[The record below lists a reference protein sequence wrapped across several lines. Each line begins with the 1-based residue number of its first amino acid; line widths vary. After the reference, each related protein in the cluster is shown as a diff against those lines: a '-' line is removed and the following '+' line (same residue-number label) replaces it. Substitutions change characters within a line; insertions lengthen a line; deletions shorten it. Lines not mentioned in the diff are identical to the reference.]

1 MVVCPSCGSS
11 RIRNDYKPAP
21 VLLRV
26 AGIRALLC
34 DHCNHQFR
42 AFSLRQPKRTIP
54 PEATRKA
61 DVFNPAPA
69 VDLNQLKTKP
79 VETTPPDKKV
89 EQKAEKKKDAPRR
102 ISLKNLHRAKSQHPP
117 VNGEL
122 VNPRPRDLR
131 TRITSLYEQRIR
143 QTEALKEAD
152 SVEIPSLPTASS
164 EHEAVCPAIC
174 PACSSNDVRRR
185 PRNTLERALFS
196 ITDHKAY
203 KCLACGASFYSR
215 PEKDEAGSGMVNSV
229 S

>member
-42 AFSLRQPKRTIP
+42 AFSLREPKRPLP

-79 VETTPPDKKV
+79 AETKPADRKA

-102 ISLKNLHRAKSQHPP
+102 ISLKNLHRTRSVHPP

-131 TRITSLYEQRIR
+131 TRITSLYEQRVR
-143 QTEALKEAD
+143 QAEALKEAD
-152 SVEIPSLPTASS
+152 SAEIPSLPTASS
-164 EHEAVCPAIC
+164 GHEAIC
-174 PACSSNDVRRR
+174 PECSSNDVRRR
-185 PRNTLERALFS
+185 PRNTLERAVFS
-196 ITDHKAY
+196 ITDHKAF
-203 KCLACGASFYSR
+203 KCLSCGASFYAR